1 MHAALW
7 RSRIY
12 FRFFSKYPLTFSK
25 IFVVFLS
32 KNISW
37 TKILN
42 VRSISPINT
51 CIIESVNELRLN
63 PWDQIVAALPRV
75 LRQFSARGLIQFLNH
90 FHCIKTSPPHN
101 LGARLELWILNW
113 IVAAIDQNSLIF
125 PSCSE
130 LSWDLRPQ
138 NIVAHGWVGFYGCEL
153 IGGARRPAFV

>member
-51 CIIESVNELRLN
+51 FIIESVNELRLN

-75 LRQFSARGLIQFLNH
+75 LRQFSASGLIQFLNH

-113 IVAAIDQNSLIF
+113 IVAAIDQNIVWYF
-125 PSCSE
+125 PLA
-130 LSWDLRPQ
+130 LSWAEISGPKILWHM
-138 NIVAHGWVGFYGCEL
+138 AEWVSMG
-153 IGGARRPAFV
+153 VS

>member
-51 CIIESVNELRLN
+51 FIIESVNELRLN

-90 FHCIKTSPPHN
+90 FHCTKHPHN
-101 LGARLELWILNW
+101 LGARHGRMGTGIPAGGSLRYRKWVPQQLWRCSRH
-113 IVAAIDQNSLIF
+113 AAAV
-125 PSCSE
+125 
-130 LSWDLRPQ
+130 LSNKGVPQ
-138 NIVAHGWVGFYGCEL
+138 FWEM
-153 IGGARRPAFV
+153 